1 MTDQTRASVAMQVS
15 GAANDDFKRSFS
27 TWFWGSMAA
36 ATVVHFLAFAFWP
49 TMSVAD
55 VSLNGPETPLIDIP
69 IKHELPEPP
78 EAIARPAMPVISQN
92 LIEDDIMFPS
102 TDFADN
108 PPGTLPPPPELV
120 DTGNPDAPYW
130 TAVDVYPYIKNRD
143 ELTRILEREYPPL
156 FRDAGIGGTTK
167 VWFYID
173 ETGKVVKTQV
183 HTSSGQKPLDDAAL
197 KVAHLYEFSPAMNRD
212 KPVAVWVSIDITFR
226 TR

>member
-55 VSLNGPETPLIDIP
+55 VSLNGPETPLIDIRSNTSCQSP
-69 IKHELPEPP
+69 GSH
-78 EAIARPAMPVISQN
+78 RPASHARDLPKPDRRRYHVSFDRLRGQPAGN
-92 LIEDDIMFPS
+92 PS
-102 TDFADN
+102 
-108 PPGTLPPPPELV
+108 PPPELV

>member
-1 MTDQTRASVAMQVS
+1 MTDQTRTSATVELS
-15 GAANDDFKRSFS
+15 GSANEDFKRSFS
-27 TWFWGSMAA
+27 TWFWGSMTA

-49 TMSVAD
+49 AMSVAAANVD
-55 VSLNGPETPLIDIP
+55 SGETPLIEMPTKVDI
-69 IKHELPEPP
+69 PEPP
-78 EAIARPAMPVISQN
+78 EAITRPATPVISAA
-92 LIEDDIMFPS
+92 LDDLDITIPSVPFGTPSGIM
-102 TDFADN
+102 
-108 PPGTLPPPPELV
+108 PPPPELV
-120 DTGNPDAPYW
+120 DTGNPDAPHW
-130 TAVDVYPYIKNRD
+130 TAVDVYPFIKNRD